1 MLDHL
6 RFPALVL
13 LSMLPIFSATAGT
26 VAAACAG
33 NSGAVLT
40 TYFGVPFYSN
50 GTCTG
55 TWEGAYQCP
64 EVVKRYSLH
73 EDWHGNAGTYCDRD
87 ALRRRNLILVP
98 NEESSPTL
106 NGDIVA
112 FDGPSCGKGVGHV
125 GLRCG
130 ARDANHWSLCDENR
144 TSRAANNP
152 LELTRTGGALDS
164 FGTSCL
170 VCGSSRP
177 GWDFSDVEGLGTGT
191 HGWTLTDMRL
201 VSADS
206 TAIRLDPG
214 ATAPQMLSPAGL
226 RLNPD
231 SREGGY
237 GRLHLFLRSSAGTRW
252 LRVHF
257 TTESDGA
264 WDEAKVQFA
273 AIPASG
279 GWSDIVVD
287 LARNPRWTSG
297 ERIDQIRIDP
307 IQTRYLV
314 SGGGVIEIDWM
325 RFDR

>member
-6 RFPALVL
+6 RIPALVL
-13 LSMLPIFSATAGT
+13 LSALPIFSTTAGA
-26 VAAACAG
+26 VSAVCAG
-33 NSGAVLT
+33 NSGDVLT

-55 TWEGAYQCP
+55 TWQGSYQCP

-73 EDWHGNAGTYCDRD
+73 PDWHGNAVTYCDRD

-98 NEESSPTL
+98 NDESAPAL

-130 ARDANHWSLCDENR
+130 ARDADHWSLCDQNR

-152 LELTRTGGALDS
+152 LELTRRGGAIDS

-177 GWDFSDVEGLGTGT
+177 GWDFSDVEGLGTDT
-191 HGWTLTDMRL
+191 HGWTLTDLRL
-201 VSADS
+201 VSADRA
-206 TAIRLDPG
+206 AIRLDPG
-214 ATAPQMLSPAGL
+214 ASAPRMLSPAGL

-231 SREGGY
+231 PRAGGY
-237 GRLHLFLRSSAGTRW
+237 GRLHIFLRSSAGTRW
-252 LRVHF
+252 LGVHF

-264 WDEAKVQFA
+264 WDDAKAQFA
-273 AIPASG
+273 AIPGGG
-279 GWSDIVVD
+279 GWNEVVVE
-287 LARNPRWTSG
+287 LVGNPRWVSG

-307 IQTRYLV
+307 VQTGYRAA
-314 SGGGVIEIDWM
+314 SGGVIEIDWM

>member
-1 MLDHL
+1 MLHHL
-6 RFPALVL
+6 RIPALVL
-13 LSMLPIFSATAGT
+13 LSTLPIFSATAGA
-26 VAAACAG
+26 VSAPCAG

-73 EDWHGNAGTYCDRD
+73 PDWHGNAATYCDRD

-98 NEESSPTL
+98 NEPSAPAL

-125 GLRCG
+125 GVRCG
-130 ARDANHWSLCDENR
+130 ARDADHWSLCDENR
-144 TSRAANNP
+144 TSRAANDP

-191 HGWTLTDMRL
+191 HGWTLTDLRL
-201 VSADS
+201 ASADAA
-206 TAIRLDPG
+206 AIRLDPG

-226 RLNPD
+226 RINPD
-231 SREGGY
+231 PREGGY
-237 GRLHLFLRSSAGTRW
+237 GRLRIFLRSSAGTRW

-264 WDEAKVQFA
+264 WDEEKAQFA
-273 AIPASG
+273 AIPGNG
-279 GWSDIVVD
+279 GWNEVVVE
-287 LARNPRWTSG
+287 LARNPRWVG
-297 ERIDQIRIDP
+297 GDRIDQLRIDLLK
-307 IQTRYLV
+307 TGYLARA
-314 SGGGVIEIDWM
+314 GGVIEIDWM

>member
-1 MLDHL
+1 MLHPL
-6 RFPALVL
+6 RIPALAL
-13 LSMLPIFSATAGT
+13 LSTLPIFSATAGAVSAT
-26 VAAACAG
+26 CAG

-64 EVVKRYSLH
+64 EAVKRYGLH
-73 EDWHGNAGTYCDRD
+73 PDWHGNAATYCDRA
-87 ALRRRNLILVP
+87 ALRQRNLILVP
-98 NEESSPTL
+98 NEPSAPTL

-125 GLRCG
+125 GVRCG
-130 ARDANHWSLCDENR
+130 ARDADHWSLCDENR
-144 TSRAANNP
+144 TSRAANDP

-191 HGWTLTDMRL
+191 HGWTLTDLRL
-201 VSADS
+201 VSADA

-214 ATAPQMLSPAGL
+214 ASTPQMLSPAGL

-231 SREGGY
+231 PREGGY
-237 GRLHLFLRSSAGTRW
+237 GRLRIFLRSSAGTRW

-264 WDEAKVQFA
+264 WDEEKEQFA
-273 AIPASG
+273 AMPGNG
-279 GWSDIVVD
+279 GWSEVVVE
-287 LARNPRWTSG
+287 LGHRRRQPLS
-297 ERIDQIRIDP
+297 
-307 IQTRYLV
+307 
-314 SGGGVIEIDWM
+314 
-325 RFDR
+325 